1 MNRLIGKPRELA
13 TYLFTLDQDKDFE
26 IKQVRKSRSLNANA
40 YFHSLV
46 NQLAKYN
53 NISNEEMKIQMNLS
67 YGTLARNDDG
77 TIAGVKVPKGTN
89 IQKFYNYA
97 KWYKSDGNYDCYLF
111 YERTSNL
118 SSKDFADLI
127 KGVEQECKQV
137 GIATLDDLEFEAMMK
152 DYEKSLNHE

>member
-13 TYLFTLDQDKDFE
+13 TYLFTLDQEKDYE
-26 IKQVRKSRSLNANA
+26 IKQVKKSRSLNANA

-89 IQKFYNYA
+89 IQKFYDYA
-97 KWYKSDGNYDCYLF
+97 KRYKSDGNYDCYLF

-118 SSKDFADLI
+118 NSKDFADLI

>member
-1 MNRLIGKPRELA
+1 MNRLIGKPKELA
-13 TYLFTLDQDKDFE
+13 TYLFTLDQEKEYE
-26 IKQVRKSRSLNANA
+26 IKLVKKARSLSANA

-53 NISNEEMKIQMNLS
+53 NISNEEMKIQMNVS
-67 YGTLARNDDG
+67 YGTLARNEDG
-77 TIAGVKVPKGTN
+77 TIAGVKVPKGTK

-97 KWYKSDGNYDCYLF
+97 KWYKSEDNCDCYLF

-118 SSKDFADLI
+118 NSKDFADLI

-137 GIATLDDLEFEAMMK
+137 GIPTLDDLEFEGMMK
-152 DYEKSLNHE
+152 EYEKEWNQK